1 VNTDTD
7 AVVQAL
13 EKLVAPFP
21 DSDGD
26 WAAIVRRAE
35 VTTLRP
41 VADRV
46 VDRRARLGR
55 RMRLGLPAL
64 GAAAA
69 AAVLVLLWPFSS
81 SSSVLDN
88 ALAAIGTR
96 PVTHVVLESEL
107 GSYLLDLQTG
117 KRTATSGRQ
126 EIWYQPA
133 RGLLVR
139 WTFRG
144 VPAGTWFVPRSEI
157 VPGTSR
163 YVSQFVLDYRAKLR
177 AHAFHVTGRGSVA
190 GTPVYWLSSTPTYIG
205 RDPTRKQVQQVA
217 VSRATYKP
225 VYFRLLYNNRIIL
238 GTAQRVL
245 SIETINAAPPAL
257 GGHRPI
263 TEGVGWDLGY
273 AQIPLTQA
281 QAQRPR
287 AIIPPA
293 IAGLRLSW
301 TGNSPFITGPN
312 GVTLPGVCLYYG
324 AVLKTGLPNDNQPS
338 FKGRYIEIVEF
349 PHENAMT
356 RFYAGRFPGNGAAL
370 INALPAQGPVV
381 DDIGAHTATLKTH
394 DRYLLIQASS
404 ESLALATAKAVTR

>member
-1 VNTDTD
+1 MSTDTD

-13 EKLVAPFP
+13 EQLVAPFP
-21 DSDGD
+21 DNEGD

-41 VADRV
+41 VSDCA

-55 RMRLGLPAL
+55 RVRLGLPAL
-64 GAAAA
+64 GAASA

-107 GSYLLDLQTG
+107 GSYLLDLRTG

-144 VPAGTWFVPRSEI
+144 VPSGTWFVPRSKN
-157 VPGTSR
+157 VPGINR
-163 YVSQFVLDYRAKLR
+163 YISQFVLSYRAKLR
-177 AHAFHVTGRGSVA
+177 AHAFHVTGRGTVA
-190 GTPVYWLSSTPTYIG
+190 DTPVYWLSSTPTYIG

-217 VSRATYKP
+217 VSRTTYKP
-225 VYFRLLYNNRIIL
+225 VYFRVLYNNRIIP

-245 SIETINAAPPAL
+245 SIETINAAPSGL
-257 GGHRPI
+257 RGHRPM
-263 TEGVGWDLGY
+263 TTGVGWDLGY
-273 AQIPLTQA
+273 APIPLTQA
-281 QAQRPR
+281 QARRPR
-287 AIIPPA
+287 PIIPPE

-312 GVTLPGVCLYYG
+312 GVTVPGVCLYYG
-324 AVLKTGLPNDNQPS
+324 TVIKTGLPNDNQPS
-338 FKGRYIEIVEF
+338 FNGRYIEIVEF
-349 PHENAMT
+349 PHGNQLT

-381 DDIGAHTATLKTH
+381 DDIGANTATLKTH
-394 DRYLLIQASS
+394 DLNLLIQASS
-404 ESLALATAKAVTR
+404 ESLAIATAKAVTR